1 MQFLTFV
8 AGTKSS
14 VHAHLN
20 YLIIITPP
28 FIPSASSASATV
40 RNFVAAT
47 SLSRTNSANTDSNI
61 TKVTVFDLENKLVA
75 YSGAFVEGVREVVS
89 QWGKVYVLGSDGTV
103 SSPFSFDP
111 HLRLF
116 FLTSFI
122 GVMSRRKTDIREARH
137 AVP

>member
-8 AGTKSS
+8 AGAKSS

-40 RNFVAAT
+40 RNFVAAA

-116 FLTSFI
+116 FF
-122 GVMSRRKTDIREARH
+122 DIVYRCH
-137 AVP
+137 V